1 MTETIQDL
9 KLKLDHLADKN
20 RELLQRC
27 GNLEATQLSLE
38 QIIADNNSKR
48 LDAEMISMELE
59 QVFRKVT
66 DAMWIVSD
74 DGIVIRANDSMLQ
87 LLGKSSEDVIGKNCA
102 DLLSYGHCQKGS
114 CPLKVAETNI
124 QREYDIQL
132 TGKPEDLEH
141 YILSVAPLTTIVGS
155 TGIVCQFKNIT
166 DRKRA
171 TQKLAELNETLK
183 QIALVDGLT
192 QIANRRR
199 FDEVLAQEWK
209 RLSRDKKPLSLLIA
223 DIDFFK
229 KYNDHYGHQAG
240 DDCLRRVGKALAG
253 AILRPADLV
262 ARYGGEE
269 FALILPEADLDAAL
283 HVGDRAL
290 GVIAELA
297 VEHSYSD
304 ISEIVTISVGAAT
317 LVPLQDQSP
326 AELIALADKA
336 LYQSKSA
343 GRSRV
348 TAAETRMT
356 DFAGGPASIGL

>member
-9 KLKLDHLADKN
+9 KLKLDHLTEKN

-27 GNLEATQLSLE
+27 ENSESTQLALE
-38 QIIADNNSKR
+38 QIIAENNSKR
-48 LDAEMISMELE
+48 LHAERTSMELE

-66 DAMWIVSD
+66 DAMWVVSD
-74 DGIVIRANDSMLQ
+74 DGVVIRANDAMCQ
-87 LLGKSSEDVIGKNCA
+87 LLGKSSENVVGKQCS
-102 DLLSYGHCQKGS
+102 DLLKYGLCQKDS

-132 TGKPEDLEH
+132 TGKLGHLEH

-155 TGIVCQFKNIT
+155 AGIVSQFKNIT
-166 DRKRA
+166 DRKQA

-240 DDCLRRVGKALAG
+240 DDCLRQVGKALAST
-253 AILRPADLV
+253 ALRPADLV

-269 FALILPEADLDAAL
+269 FALILPEADLEGAL
-283 HVGDRAL
+283 HVGDRVL
-290 GVIAELA
+290 GGIAELA
-297 VEHSYSD
+297 VEHLQSD
-304 ISEIVTISVGAAT
+304 ISEIVTISVGAAS
-317 LVPLQDQSP
+317 LIPLHDQSP

-336 LYQSKSA
+336 LYQSKSE
-343 GRSRV
+343 GRNRV
-348 TAAETRMT
+348 TVAKMST
-356 DFAGGPASIGL
+356 DC